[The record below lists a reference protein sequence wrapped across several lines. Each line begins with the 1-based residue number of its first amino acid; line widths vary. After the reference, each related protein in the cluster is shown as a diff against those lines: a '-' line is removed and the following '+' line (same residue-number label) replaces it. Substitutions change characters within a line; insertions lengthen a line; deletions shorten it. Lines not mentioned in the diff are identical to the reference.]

1 MNYVKKLKAGL
12 WWACLFTLVILVYA
26 TLTPLSLAQESTAPE
41 ETSSETEGL
50 YTDPEG
56 RFTVPIPTNWQVEA
70 REGYTLLTDPDD
82 GLRAYILV
90 TTGEDMEQAIAEA
103 WTTVDPSFDV
113 PVEDVQSP
121 PSSDGIEEIVVVNY
135 DTPQDRIAQGFGQ
148 RYEGNLYLLL
158 FEGDTAVAARR
169 GAQLNIIASGFKISA
184 VEETDLAD
192 ATPKPFDET
201 IQNELESFITSNLE
215 AAGIPGAVV
224 AVVQN
229 GEVVYEAAFGV
240 KEKGKDDLMTVDTS
254 MMIGSTGKS
263 LTTMMM
269 GTLVDDGKMT
279 WDTPA
284 QEILPSFAVKD
295 PELSKT
301 ITMRN
306 LVCACTGVPRRDS
319 ELLFNASEL
328 TAEDI
333 VASLSSFEFF
343 TDFGEAFQYSN
354 QMVGTGGYLAAIA
367 GGADP
372 NNLLAGYE
380 EVLQAQVLDPIGM
393 NDTTISFDRV
403 TERGNYAT
411 PHGYSISG
419 ERVPI
424 SLELEKLLTP
434 IAPAGAHWSTASDMA
449 RYMITELNKGVSPEG
464 ERVISEENLLLTW
477 QPQVPVSNTTSY
489 GLGWF
494 VSEYKGI
501 QLIEHGGN
509 TLGFTS
515 SFGFLPDKNLGVL
528 VLSNAQASNTFNE
541 SVRTRLFE
549 LVFDQPSTV
558 EATTE
563 FALEQEQKFLEDIQ
577 KDRVELD
584 VAVVEPFL
592 GTYQND
598 ALGEVTLSLNGDTLM
613 MDAGEFKSE
622 LLAYT
627 RDDKVVYAPSE
638 PPLASGAE
646 GGFEF
651 RMEGENPV
659 IELSAPPDVYTFTRE
674 QGE

>member
-1 MNYVKKLKAGL
+1 
-12 WWACLFTLVILVYA
+12 
-26 TLTPLSLAQESTAPE
+26 
-41 ETSSETEGL
+41 
-50 YTDPEG
+50 
-56 RFTVPIPTNWQVEA
+56 
-70 REGYTLLTDPDD
+70 
-82 GLRAYILV
+82 
-90 TTGEDMEQAIAEA
+90 
-103 WTTVDPSFDV
+103 
-113 PVEDVQSP
+113 
-121 PSSDGIEEIVVVNY
+121 
-135 DTPQDRIAQGFGQ
+135 
-148 RYEGNLYLLL
+148 
-158 FEGDTAVAARR
+158 
-169 GAQLNIIASGFKISA
+169 
-184 VEETDLAD
+184 
-192 ATPKPFDET
+192 
-201 IQNELESFITSNLE
+201 
-215 AAGIPGAVV
+215 
-224 AVVQN
+224 
-229 GEVVYEAAFGV
+229 
-240 KEKGKDDLMTVDTS
+240 
-254 MMIGSTGKS
+254 
-263 LTTMMM
+263 M

-284 QEILPSFAVKD
+284 KEILPSFAVKD

-393 NDTTISFDRV
+393 NDTTISFDKV
-403 TERGNYAT
+403 IERGNYAT
-411 PHGYSISG
+411 PHGYKISG

-424 SLELEKLLTP
+424 SLEQEQSLTV
-434 IAPAGAHWSTASDMA
+434 IAPAGAHWSTAPDMA
-449 RYMITELNKGVSPEG
+449 RYMITELNKGVSPDG
-464 ERVISEENLLLTW
+464 ERVISEENLLETW
-477 QPQVPVSNTTSY
+477 QPQVPVSNEASY

-515 SFGFLPDKNLGVL
+515 SFGFLPDKNMGVL
-528 VLSNAQASNTFNE
+528 VLTNAQASNTFNE
-541 SVRTRLFE
+541 AVRTRLFE

-558 EATTE
+558 EANIE

-577 KDRVELD
+577 KDRVELE
-584 VAVVEPFL
+584 VAEVEPFL

-598 ALGEVTLSLNGDTLM
+598 ALGEVTISLEGDTLM
-613 MDAGEFKSE
+613 MDTGEFKSE

-638 PPLASGAE
+638 PPLASGSE

-659 IELSAPPDVYTFTRE
+659 IELSAPPDIYTFVK
-674 QGE
+674 Q